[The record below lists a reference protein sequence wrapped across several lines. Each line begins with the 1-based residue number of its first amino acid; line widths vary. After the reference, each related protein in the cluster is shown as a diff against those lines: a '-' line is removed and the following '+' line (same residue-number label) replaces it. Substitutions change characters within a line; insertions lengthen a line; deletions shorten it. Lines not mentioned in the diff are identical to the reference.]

1 MTNKMQIKALRRE
14 ISVLKGRLQPHDTG
28 HIHTAISVLQHRVEE
43 LETLSDSGFLFSH
56 VITDRKDYKLHMN
69 VAENKSPKGL
79 FSVDFVQ
86 KTFKD
91 GKFMEASTY
100 NYHIDMAGINNMIEG
115 LNMIKE
121 IEVEWDHYSDL
132 PAPMAYDIALSKAKC
147 HMEIDSPYNDGYT
160 REFYR
165 KELDRLNTMYEST

>member
-1 MTNKMQIKALRRE
+1 MQIKALRHE

-28 HIHTAISVLQHRVEE
+28 HIHTAISVLQHRIEE

-69 VAENKSPKGL
+69 VAQNKSPKGL

-115 LNMIKE
+115 LSMIQESK
-121 IEVEWDHYSDL
+121 VEWDHYSDL